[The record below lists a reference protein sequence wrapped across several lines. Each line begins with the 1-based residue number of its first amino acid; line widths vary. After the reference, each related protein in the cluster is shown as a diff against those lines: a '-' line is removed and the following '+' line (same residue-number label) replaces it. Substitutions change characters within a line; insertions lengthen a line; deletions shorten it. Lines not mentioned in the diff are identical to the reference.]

1 MMTLLCKQKAL
12 YIKAC
17 VIANG
22 ITDSQGDTLQTTD
35 IKKIFTSF
43 NNQDNFEL
51 NHNNIPINEVSLIEN
66 YINATDEK
74 IGNLI
79 VPKGSWLVV
88 IRVDNPEIKKLILN
102 NEIQG
107 ISLYNYVGEK
117 CKANLNG
124 TVRYQD
130 IIDKEC
136 VIPVFISF
144 VEQGANGY
152 PLHVMDYE
160 TYIQKSKKV
169 KFMDFKEF
177 IDGLK
182 GLIKQAE
189 EVEPVKDEKEEE
201 PMTDEKEN
209 KKEDSTKEPVTE
221 KETDK
226 KGSNDKPVIEK
237 EDKIDEKPVT
247 ENTEEKPMEKEP
259 SIKELMDRITALEN
273 KIDEIYKEKILDD
286 ADDIVE
292 ETIAPKI
299 VKSEKELNIR
309 EPVKVSNYYEMTN
322 RDPVTGKKIRK

>member
-79 VPKGSWLVV
+79 VPRGSWLVV

-144 VEQGANGY
+144 VEHGANGY

-189 EVEPVKDEKEEE
+189 EVEPTKENTKEPE
-201 PMTDEKEN
+201 PMTDEKET
-209 KKEDSTKEPVTE
+209 KKDDKPVIE
-221 KETDK
+221 KECKTDK
-226 KGSNDKPVIEK
+226 EPVIEK

-247 ENTEEKPMEKEP
+247 ENTEEPMENEP

-273 KIDEIYKEKILDD
+273 KIDEIYKEEVIDD
-286 ADDIVE
+286 DNKTTE

>member
-79 VPKGSWLVV
+79 APKGSWLVV

-189 EVEPVKDEKEEE
+189 EVEPANDKKEEPVTDEKEE
-201 PMTDEKEN
+201 
-209 KKEDSTKEPVTE
+209 PVTTDE

-226 KGSNDKPVIEK
+226 KVSTDEPVIEK
-237 EDKIDEKPVT
+237 EDKISEEPVT
-247 ENTEEKPMEKEP
+247 ENTEEPMENEP
-259 SIKELMDRITALEN
+259 SIKELMDRIEALEN
-273 KIDEIYKEKILDD
+273 KIDEIYKEEVIDD
-286 ADDIVE
+286 DKMVE

>member
-22 ITDSQGDTLQTTD
+22 ITDSQGDTLETTD

-88 IRVDNPEIKKLILN
+88 IRVDNPEIKKLILK

-189 EVEPVKDEKEEE
+189 EVEPVKDEKEE
-201 PMTDEKEN
+201 PVTDEK
-209 KKEDSTKEPVTE
+209 KEPVTE
-221 KETDK
+221 EETDK
-226 KGSNDKPVIEK
+226 KGSTKEPVIEK

-247 ENTEEKPMEKEP
+247 ENTEEPMEKEP

-273 KIDEIYKEKILDD
+273 KIDEIYKEEVIDD
-286 ADDIVE
+286 DNKTTE

>member
-43 NNQDNFEL
+43 NNQDSFEL

-88 IRVDNPEIKKLILN
+88 IRVDNPEIKKLILQ

-189 EVEPVKDEKEEE
+189 EVEPTKENSKETE
-201 PMTDEKEN
+201 PMTDEKET
-209 KKEDSTKEPVTE
+209 KKDDKPVIE
-221 KETDK
+221 KECKTDEE
-226 KGSNDKPVIEK
+226 PVIEK
-237 EDKIDEKPVT
+237 EDKIDDKPVT
-247 ENTEEKPMEKEP
+247 ENTEEPMEKEP
-259 SIKELMDRITALEN
+259 SIKELMDRIVALEN
-273 KIDEIYKEKILDD
+273 KIDEIYKEKIIDD

>member
-22 ITDSQGDTLQTTD
+22 ITDSQGDTLETTD

-79 VPKGSWLVV
+79 VPRGSWLVV
-88 IRVDNPEIKKLILN
+88 IRVDNPEIKKLILQ

-189 EVEPVKDEKEEE
+189 EVEPTKENSNETE
-201 PMTDEKEN
+201 PVTDEKET
-209 KKEDSTKEPVTE
+209 KKDDKPVIE
-221 KETDK
+221 KECKTDEE
-226 KGSNDKPVIEK
+226 PVIEK

-247 ENTEEKPMEKEP
+247 ENTEEPMENEP

-273 KIDEIYKEKILDD
+273 KIDEIYKEKIIDD

>member
-22 ITDSQGDTLQTTD
+22 ITDSQGDTLETTD

-79 VPKGSWLVV
+79 VPRGSWLVV
-88 IRVDNPEIKKLILN
+88 IRVDNPEIKKLILQ

-189 EVEPVKDEKEEE
+189 EVEPANDKKEE
-201 PMTDEKEN
+201 PVTDEKEN
-209 KKEDSTKEPVTE
+209 KKEDSTKEPV
-221 KETDK
+221 
-226 KGSNDKPVIEK
+226 IEK
-237 EDKIDEKPVT
+237 ECKTDDEPTIEKA
-247 ENTEEKPMEKEP
+247 EEEPIEKEP

-273 KIDEIYKEKILDD
+273 KIDEIYKEKIIDD

>member
-79 VPKGSWLVV
+79 VPRGSWLVV

-189 EVEPVKDEKEEE
+189 EVEPTKDEKEE
-201 PMTDEKEN
+201 PMTDEKET
-209 KKEDSTKEPVTE
+209 KKDDKPVIE
-221 KETDK
+221 KECKTDK
-226 KGSNDKPVIEK
+226 EPVIEK

-247 ENTEEKPMEKEP
+247 ENTEEPMEKEP

-273 KIDEIYKEKILDD
+273 KIDEIYKEEVIDD
-286 ADDIVE
+286 DNKTTE

>member
-189 EVEPVKDEKEEE
+189 EVEPTKENTKETE

-209 KKEDSTKEPVTE
+209 KKDDKPVIE
-221 KETDK
+221 KECKTDK
-226 KGSNDKPVIEK
+226 EPVIEK

-247 ENTEEKPMEKEP
+247 ENTEEPMEKEP
-259 SIKELMDRITALEN
+259 TIKELMDRITALEN
-273 KIDEIYKEKILDD
+273 KIDEIYKEKIIDD

>member
-22 ITDSQGDTLQTTD
+22 ITDSQGDTLETTD

-79 VPKGSWLVV
+79 VPRGSWLVV
-88 IRVDNPEIKKLILN
+88 IRVDNPEIKKLILQ

-124 TVRYQD
+124 TIRYQD

-189 EVEPVKDEKEEE
+189 EVEPAND
-201 PMTDEKEN
+201 
-209 KKEDSTKEPVTE
+209 KKEEPVTDE

-226 KGSNDKPVIEK
+226 KVSNDEPVIEKECKTDKEPVIEK

-247 ENTEEKPMEKEP
+247 ENTEEKPMENEP
-259 SIKELMDRITALEN
+259 SIKELMDRIEALET
-273 KIDEIYKEKILDD
+273 KIDEIYKEEVIDD
-286 ADDIVE
+286 EKKVE

>member
-79 VPKGSWLVV
+79 APKGSWLVV

-189 EVEPVKDEKEEE
+189 EVEPANDKKEEPVTDEKEE
-201 PMTDEKEN
+201 
-209 KKEDSTKEPVTE
+209 PVTADE

-226 KGSNDKPVIEK
+226 KVSTDEPVIEK
-237 EDKIDEKPVT
+237 EDKISEEPVT
-247 ENTEEKPMEKEP
+247 ENTEEPMENEP
-259 SIKELMDRITALEN
+259 SIKELMDRIEALEN
-273 KIDEIYKEKILDD
+273 KIDEIYKEEVIDD
-286 ADDIVE
+286 DKIVE

>member
-22 ITDSQGDTLQTTD
+22 ITDSQGDTLETTD

-79 VPKGSWLVV
+79 VPKGSWLIV

-189 EVEPVKDEKEEE
+189 EVEPVKDEKEE

-209 KKEDSTKEPVTE
+209 KKEEVPPKE
-221 KETDK
+221 
-226 KGSNDKPVIEK
+226 PVIEK
-237 EDKIDEKPVT
+237 EDKITEEPVT
-247 ENTEEKPMEKEP
+247 ENTKEEPMENEP

-273 KIDEIYKEKILDD
+273 KIDEIYKEKIIDD

>member
-88 IRVDNPEIKKLILN
+88 IRVDNPEIKKLILQ

-124 TVRYQD
+124 TIRYQD

-189 EVEPVKDEKEEE
+189 EVEPVTDEKEE
-201 PMTDEKEN
+201 
-209 KKEDSTKEPVTE
+209 PVTDE

-226 KGSNDKPVIEK
+226 KVSNDEPVIEKECKTDEEPVIEK

-247 ENTEEKPMEKEP
+247 ENTEEKPVENEP
-259 SIKELMDRITALEN
+259 SIKELMDRIEALET
-273 KIDEIYKEKILDD
+273 KIDEIYKKEVIDDDEK
-286 ADDIVE
+286 IVE
-292 ETIAPKI
+292 EPIAPKI

>member
-79 VPKGSWLVV
+79 VPRGSWLVV
-88 IRVDNPEIKKLILN
+88 IRVDNPEIKKLILQ

-189 EVEPVKDEKEEE
+189 EVEPVND
-201 PMTDEKEN
+201 
-209 KKEDSTKEPVTE
+209 KKEEPVTDE

-226 KGSNDKPVIEK
+226 KVSNDEPVIEKECKTDEEPVIEK

-247 ENTEEKPMEKEP
+247 ENTEEPVENEP

-273 KIDEIYKEKILDD
+273 KIDEIYKEEVIDD
-286 ADDIVE
+286 DEKKVE

>member
-79 VPKGSWLVV
+79 VPRGSWLVV

-189 EVEPVKDEKEEE
+189 EVEPTKENSNETE
-201 PMTDEKEN
+201 PMTDEKET
-209 KKEDSTKEPVTE
+209 KKDDKPVIE
-221 KETDK
+221 KECKTDE
-226 KGSNDKPVIEK
+226 KPVIEK

-247 ENTEEKPMEKEP
+247 ENTEEPMENEP

-273 KIDEIYKEKILDD
+273 KIDEIYKEEVIDNDD
-286 ADDIVE
+286 KTTE

>member
-79 VPKGSWLVV
+79 VPRGSWLVV

-189 EVEPVKDEKEEE
+189 EVEPANDKKEE
-201 PMTDEKEN
+201 PVTDEKEN
-209 KKEDSTKEPVTE
+209 KKEDSTKEPV
-221 KETDK
+221 
-226 KGSNDKPVIEK
+226 IEK
-237 EDKIDEKPVT
+237 ECKTDDEPTIEKA
-247 ENTEEKPMEKEP
+247 EEEPMEKEP

-273 KIDEIYKEKILDD
+273 KIDEIYKEKIIDD

>member
-22 ITDSQGDTLQTTD
+22 ITDSQGDTLETTD

-43 NNQDNFEL
+43 NNQDSFEL

-79 VPKGSWLVV
+79 VPRGSWLVV
-88 IRVDNPEIKKLILN
+88 IRVDNPEIKKLILQ

-189 EVEPVKDEKEEE
+189 EVEPTKENSKETE
-201 PMTDEKEN
+201 PVTDEKET
-209 KKEDSTKEPVTE
+209 KKDDKPVIQKEC
-221 KETDK
+221 KTDK
-226 KGSNDKPVIEK
+226 EPVIEK

-247 ENTEEKPMEKEP
+247 ENTEEPIEKEP
-259 SIKELMDRITALEN
+259 SIKELMDRIEALEN
-273 KIDEIYKEKILDD
+273 KIEEIYKKEVIDD
-286 ADDIVE
+286 DDKIVE

>member
-22 ITDSQGDTLQTTD
+22 ITDSQGDTLETTD

-79 VPKGSWLVV
+79 VPRGSWLVV

-189 EVEPVKDEKEEE
+189 EVEPANDKKEE

-209 KKEDSTKEPVTE
+209 KKEDSTKEPV
-221 KETDK
+221 
-226 KGSNDKPVIEK
+226 IEK

-247 ENTEEKPMEKEP
+247 ENTEEPMEKEP

-273 KIDEIYKEKILDD
+273 KIDEIYKEEVIDNDD
-286 ADDIVE
+286 KTTE

>member
-189 EVEPVKDEKEEE
+189 EVEPANDKKEE
-201 PMTDEKEN
+201 PVTDEKET
-209 KKEDSTKEPVTE
+209 KKDDKPVIE
-221 KETDK
+221 KECKTDK
-226 KGSNDKPVIEK
+226 EPVIEK

-247 ENTEEKPMEKEP
+247 ENTEEKPMENEP

-273 KIDEIYKEKILDD
+273 KIDEIYKEEVIDNDD
-286 ADDIVE
+286 KTTE

>member
-74 IGNLI
+74 IGNLTA
-79 VPKGSWLVV
+79 PKGSWLVV

-189 EVEPVKDEKEEE
+189 EVEPVKDEKEE
-201 PMTDEKEN
+201 
-209 KKEDSTKEPVTE
+209 PVTAE

-226 KGSNDKPVIEK
+226 KVSNDKPVIEK
-237 EDKIDEKPVT
+237 ECKTDEEPVI
-247 ENTEEKPMEKEP
+247 EKAEEEKIEEPMENEP
-259 SIKELMDRITALEN
+259 SIKELMDRITALET
-273 KIDEIYKEKILDD
+273 KIDEIYKEEVIDD
-286 ADDIVE
+286 DEKIVE

>member
-1 MMTLLCKQKAL
+1 MTLLCKQKAL

-79 VPKGSWLVV
+79 VPRGSWLVV

-189 EVEPVKDEKEEE
+189 EVEPVNDNEEE
-201 PMTDEKEN
+201 PVTD
-209 KKEDSTKEPVTE
+209 E

-226 KGSNDKPVIEK
+226 KVSNDEPVIEK
-237 EDKIDEKPVT
+237 ECKTDEEPVIEKAEEEEIKEPI
-247 ENTEEKPMEKEP
+247 ENEP
-259 SIKELMDRITALEN
+259 SIKELMDRIVALEN
-273 KIDEIYKEKILDD
+273 KIDEIYKEEVIDD
-286 ADDIVE
+286 EIVE

>member
-22 ITDSQGDTLQTTD
+22 ITDSQGDTLETTD

-43 NNQDNFEL
+43 NNQDSFEL

-74 IGNLI
+74 IGNLT

-124 TVRYQD
+124 TIRYQD

-189 EVEPVKDEKEEE
+189 EVEPVNDKKEE
-201 PMTDEKEN
+201 PMTDEKET
-209 KKEDSTKEPVTE
+209 KKDE
-221 KETDK
+221 
-226 KGSNDKPVIEK
+226 KPVIEK

-247 ENTEEKPMEKEP
+247 ENTEEKPVENEP

-273 KIDEIYKEKILDD
+273 KIDEIYKEKIIDD
-286 ADDIVE
+286 ADDIAE

>member
-88 IRVDNPEIKKLILN
+88 IRVDNPEIKKLILQ

-189 EVEPVKDEKEEE
+189 EVEPANDKEEE
-201 PMTDEKEN
+201 PVTD
-209 KKEDSTKEPVTE
+209 E

-226 KGSNDKPVIEK
+226 KVSNDEPVIEKECKTDEEPVIEK

-247 ENTEEKPMEKEP
+247 ENTEEPMENEP
-259 SIKELMDRITALEN
+259 SIKELMDRIVALET
-273 KIDEIYKEKILDD
+273 KIDEIYKEEVIDD
-286 ADDIVE
+286 DNKTVE

>member
-189 EVEPVKDEKEEE
+189 EVEPANDKKEEPVTDEKEE
-201 PMTDEKEN
+201 
-209 KKEDSTKEPVTE
+209 PVTADE

-226 KGSNDKPVIEK
+226 KVSTDEPVIEK
-237 EDKIDEKPVT
+237 EDKISEEPVT
-247 ENTEEKPMEKEP
+247 ENTEEPMENEP
-259 SIKELMDRITALEN
+259 SIKELMDRIEALET
-273 KIDEIYKEKILDD
+273 KIDEIYKEEVIDD
-286 ADDIVE
+286 DKIVE

>member
-79 VPKGSWLVV
+79 VPRGSWLVV
-88 IRVDNPEIKKLILN
+88 IRVDNPEIKKLILQ

-189 EVEPVKDEKEEE
+189 EVEPTKENTKEPE

-209 KKEDSTKEPVTE
+209 KKEDSTKEPV
-221 KETDK
+221 
-226 KGSNDKPVIEK
+226 IEK
-237 EDKIDEKPVT
+237 ECKTDDEPTIEKA
-247 ENTEEKPMEKEP
+247 EEEPIEKEP

-273 KIDEIYKEKILDD
+273 KIDEIYKEKIIDD

>member
-22 ITDSQGDTLQTTD
+22 ITDSQGDTLETTD

-79 VPKGSWLVV
+79 VPRGSWLVV

-189 EVEPVKDEKEEE
+189 EVEPVND
-201 PMTDEKEN
+201 
-209 KKEDSTKEPVTE
+209 KKEEPVTDE

-226 KGSNDKPVIEK
+226 KVSNDEPVIEKECKTDKEPVIEK

-247 ENTEEKPMEKEP
+247 ENTEEPMEKEP
-259 SIKELMDRITALEN
+259 SIKEVMDRITALEN
-273 KIDEIYKEKILDD
+273 KIDEIYKEKIIDD

>member
-189 EVEPVKDEKEEE
+189 EVEPVNDEKEE
-201 PMTDEKEN
+201 PMTDEKE
-209 KKEDSTKEPVTE
+209 
-221 KETDK
+221 TDK
-226 KGSNDKPVIEK
+226 KVSNDKPVIEKECKTDKEPVIEK

-247 ENTEEKPMEKEP
+247 ENTEEPMENKP
-259 SIKELMDRITALEN
+259 SIKELMERITALEN
-273 KIDEIYKEKILDD
+273 KIDEIYKEEVIDD
-286 ADDIVE
+286 DNKTTD

>member
-79 VPKGSWLVV
+79 VPRGSWLVV
-88 IRVDNPEIKKLILN
+88 IRVDNPEIKKLILQ

-189 EVEPVKDEKEEE
+189 EVEPVNDKKEE
-201 PMTDEKEN
+201 PVTDEKEN
-209 KKEDSTKEPVTE
+209 KKEDSTKEPV
-221 KETDK
+221 
-226 KGSNDKPVIEK
+226 IEK
-237 EDKIDEKPVT
+237 EDKIDNEPVT
-247 ENTEEKPMEKEP
+247 ENTEEPMEKEP
-259 SIKELMDRITALEN
+259 SIKELMDRITALET
-273 KIDEIYKEKILDD
+273 KIDEIYKEKIIDD

>member
-22 ITDSQGDTLQTTD
+22 ITDSQGDTLETTD

-79 VPKGSWLVV
+79 VPRGSWLVV

-144 VEQGANGY
+144 VEHGANGY

-189 EVEPVKDEKEEE
+189 EVEPTKENSNETE
-201 PMTDEKEN
+201 PMTDEKET
-209 KKEDSTKEPVTE
+209 KKDDKPVIE
-221 KETDK
+221 KECKTDE
-226 KGSNDKPVIEK
+226 KPVIEK

-247 ENTEEKPMEKEP
+247 ENTEEPMENEP

-273 KIDEIYKEKILDD
+273 KIDEIYKEEVIDNDD
-286 ADDIVE
+286 KTTE

>member
-22 ITDSQGDTLQTTD
+22 ITDSQGDTLETTD

-189 EVEPVKDEKEEE
+189 EVEPVND
-201 PMTDEKEN
+201 
-209 KKEDSTKEPVTE
+209 KKEEPVTDE

-226 KGSNDKPVIEK
+226 KVSNDEPVIEKECKTDEEPVIEK

-247 ENTEEKPMEKEP
+247 ENTEEPMENEP
-259 SIKELMDRITALEN
+259 SIKELMDRIEALET
-273 KIDEIYKEKILDD
+273 KIDEIYKEEVIDD
-286 ADDIVE
+286 DEKIVE

>member
-22 ITDSQGDTLQTTD
+22 ITDSQGDTLETTD

-189 EVEPVKDEKEEE
+189 EVEPVKDEKEE
-201 PMTDEKEN
+201 
-209 KKEDSTKEPVTE
+209 PVTDE

-226 KGSNDKPVIEK
+226 KVSNDEPVIEK
-237 EDKIDEKPVT
+237 ECKIDDEPVIEKA
-247 ENTEEKPMEKEP
+247 EEEPMENEP

-273 KIDEIYKEKILDD
+273 KIDEIYKEEVIDD
-286 ADDIVE
+286 DEKIVE

>member
-22 ITDSQGDTLQTTD
+22 ITDSQGDTLETTD

-43 NNQDNFEL
+43 NNQDSFEL

-79 VPKGSWLVV
+79 VPRGSWLVV
-88 IRVDNPEIKKLILN
+88 IRVDNPEIKKLILQ

-124 TVRYQD
+124 TIRYQD

-144 VEQGANGY
+144 VEHGANGY

-189 EVEPVKDEKEEE
+189 EVEPTKENSNETE
-201 PMTDEKEN
+201 PMTDEKKD
-209 KKEDSTKEPVTE
+209 KKDDKPVIE
-221 KETDK
+221 KECKTDE
-226 KGSNDKPVIEK
+226 KPVIEK

-247 ENTEEKPMEKEP
+247 ENTEEKPVENEP
-259 SIKELMDRITALEN
+259 SIKELMDRITALET
-273 KIDEIYKEKILDD
+273 KIDEIYKEKIIDD

>member
-79 VPKGSWLVV
+79 VPRGSWLVV
-88 IRVDNPEIKKLILN
+88 IRVDNPEIKKLILQ

-189 EVEPVKDEKEEE
+189 EVEPANDKKEE
-201 PMTDEKEN
+201 PVTDEKEN
-209 KKEDSTKEPVTE
+209 KKEDSTKEPV
-221 KETDK
+221 
-226 KGSNDKPVIEK
+226 IEK
-237 EDKIDEKPVT
+237 EDKIDNEPVT
-247 ENTEEKPMEKEP
+247 ENTEEPMEKEP
-259 SIKELMDRITALEN
+259 SIKELMDRITALET
-273 KIDEIYKEKILDD
+273 KIDEIYKEKIIDD

>member
-79 VPKGSWLVV
+79 VPRGSWLVV

-189 EVEPVKDEKEEE
+189 EVEPTKENTKETE

-209 KKEDSTKEPVTE
+209 KKDDKPVIE
-221 KETDK
+221 KECKTDK
-226 KGSNDKPVIEK
+226 EPVIEK

-247 ENTEEKPMEKEP
+247 ENTEEPMEKEP

-273 KIDEIYKEKILDD
+273 KIDEIYKEKIIDD

>member
-1 MMTLLCKQKAL
+1 MTLLCKQKAL

-189 EVEPVKDEKEEE
+189 EVEPAND
-201 PMTDEKEN
+201 
-209 KKEDSTKEPVTE
+209 KKEEPVTDE

-226 KGSNDKPVIEK
+226 KVSTDEPVIEK
-237 EDKIDEKPVT
+237 EDKISEEPVT
-247 ENTEEKPMEKEP
+247 ENTEEKPMENEP
-259 SIKELMDRITALEN
+259 SIKELMDRIEALEN
-273 KIDEIYKEKILDD
+273 KIDEIYKEEVIDD
-286 ADDIVE
+286 DKIVE

>member
-1 MMTLLCKQKAL
+1 MTLLCKQKAL

-22 ITDSQGDTLQTTD
+22 ITDSQGDTLETTD

-79 VPKGSWLVV
+79 VPRGSWLVV

-189 EVEPVKDEKEEE
+189 EVEPANDKKEE
-201 PMTDEKEN
+201 PVTDEKET
-209 KKEDSTKEPVTE
+209 KKEDSTKEPV
-221 KETDK
+221 
-226 KGSNDKPVIEK
+226 IEK
-237 EDKIDEKPVT
+237 ECKTDDEPTIEKAEEDKI
-247 ENTEEKPMEKEP
+247 EEPMEKEP
-259 SIKELMDRITALEN
+259 SIKELMDRITALET
-273 KIDEIYKEKILDD
+273 KIDEIYKKEVIDDDEK
-286 ADDIVE
+286 IVE
-292 ETIAPKI
+292 EPIAPKI

>member
-22 ITDSQGDTLQTTD
+22 ITDSQGDTLETTD

-107 ISLYNYVGEK
+107 ISLYNYVGER

-189 EVEPVKDEKEEE
+189 EVEPVKDEKEE
-201 PMTDEKEN
+201 PVTDEKET
-209 KKEDSTKEPVTE
+209 KKEEVPTKE
-221 KETDK
+221 
-226 KGSNDKPVIEK
+226 PVIEK

-273 KIDEIYKEKILDD
+273 KIDEIYKEKIIDNDD
-286 ADDIVE
+286 KTTD

>member
-22 ITDSQGDTLQTTD
+22 ITDSQGDTLETTD

-189 EVEPVKDEKEEE
+189 EVEPANDKEEE
-201 PMTDEKEN
+201 PVTD
-209 KKEDSTKEPVTE
+209 E

-226 KGSNDKPVIEK
+226 KVSNKEPVIEK
-237 EDKIDEKPVT
+237 ECKTDEEPVI
-247 ENTEEKPMEKEP
+247 EKAEEEKIEEPMEKEP
-259 SIKELMDRITALEN
+259 SIKELMDRITALET
-273 KIDEIYKEKILDD
+273 KIDEIYKKEVIDD
-286 ADDIVE
+286 DDKIVE

>member
-189 EVEPVKDEKEEE
+189 EVEPANDKKEEPVTDEKEE
-201 PMTDEKEN
+201 
-209 KKEDSTKEPVTE
+209 PVTADE

-226 KGSNDKPVIEK
+226 KVSTDEPVIEK
-237 EDKIDEKPVT
+237 EDKISEEPVT
-247 ENTEEKPMEKEP
+247 ENTEEPMENEP
-259 SIKELMDRITALEN
+259 SIKELMDRIEALET
-273 KIDEIYKEKILDD
+273 KIDEIYKEEVIDD
-286 ADDIVE
+286 DKMVE

>member
-1 MMTLLCKQKAL
+1 MTLLCKQKAL

-22 ITDSQGDTLQTTD
+22 ITDSQGDTLETTD

-88 IRVDNPEIKKLILN
+88 IRVDNPEIKKLILQ

-189 EVEPVKDEKEEE
+189 EVEPVKDEKEE
-201 PMTDEKEN
+201 
-209 KKEDSTKEPVTE
+209 PVTDE

-226 KGSNDKPVIEK
+226 KVSTKEPVIEK
-237 EDKIDEKPVT
+237 ECKTDEEPVIEKAEEEPI
-247 ENTEEKPMEKEP
+247 ENEP

-273 KIDEIYKEKILDD
+273 KIDEIYKEEVIDD
-286 ADDIVE
+286 DNKTTD